1 MTVGLWIGLHPGF
14 LGGIS
19 VRRASW
25 PSLNVGRGRHSGL
38 SQASYEE
45 ASVHASPALE
55 IARIRLNAT
64 EACSEGAPVLEV
76 RTWVEI
82 P

>member
-14 LGGIS
+14 LG
-19 VRRASW
+19 APW